1 MFGFKV
7 LKQKRGAFVEN
18 IKSRWFQSWIVT
30 RSIVSS
36 SAFCLGVLCLL
47 LSGVPGTAKA
57 DFITV
62 QTSTGAVPTLGAQF
76 LSEVQ
81 NRFTATTLT
90 NPFFPG
96 TYQVMLY
103 GTNPSFNPPLSDS
116 DTIQMLQGQIDS
128 DAQYLANVDSY
139 TYVYGFAA
147 GIDQQRQTD
156 GMEASFGFTD
166 CVSSPTLMMAP
177 SADSQN
183 CNLMVNIASA
193 TVGNLRSVC
202 ASTTTQVATFGS
214 VVDTGSCNAILPSIQ
229 KYLVKL
235 SSGCA
240 AADTIYNWQNND
252 VANCQ
257 QVSGE
262 ISNSIY
268 NTQFDSSTW
277 TLPVLP

>member
-1 MFGFKV
+1 M
-7 LKQKRGAFVEN
+7 LKQERGACVEN
-18 IKSRWFQSWIVT
+18 IKSLLRRIQIGNPLM
-30 RSIVSS
+30 RSL
-36 SAFCLGVLCLL
+36 CGYGLGVLCLL
-47 LSGVPGTAKA
+47 LSGVPGIVRA

-62 QTSTGAVPTLGAQF
+62 QTSTSAPANLGSTF
-76 LSEVQ
+76 LSAAQ
-81 NRFTATTLT
+81 NQFTATVLT

-96 TYQVMLY
+96 TYQMMLY
-103 GTNPSFNPPLSDS
+103 GLNPSFNPPVSDS
-116 DTIQMLQGQIDS
+116 DTIQILQNQINA
-128 DAQYLANVDSY
+128 DAQYLTNVDSY
-139 TYVYGFAA
+139 TYVFGFAA
-147 GIDQQRQTD
+147 GLDQQRQTD
-156 GMEASFGFTD
+156 GQEAYFGFTD

-183 CNLMVNIASA
+183 CNLMVTIASA

-202 ASTTTQVATFGS
+202 ASTTTQVATFGA
-214 VVDTGSCNAILPSIQ
+214 VVDTGSCNTILPSIQ

-268 NTQFDSSTW
+268 NTEFDSSTW